1 MIILRC
7 IAVFIILSSLV
18 NDSFAKMQMV
28 ECSST
33 LLPVVRVPPL
43 LPPKLHNEFEG
54 VAVASFIVDLNGRV
68 KSPTIASSEWHP
80 IGRTLPNS
88 LGYNEVVLAAVRQWQ
103 YPPQPHPCIHLAT
116 FEFKF
121 DESVNLSSGR
131 SN

>member
-1 MIILRC
+1 
-7 IAVFIILSSLV
+7 
-18 NDSFAKMQMV
+18 MV
-28 ECSST
+28 ECSSK
-33 LLPVVRVPPL
+33 LLPVVRIPPL

-68 KSPTIASSEWHP
+68 QSPTIASSEWHP
-80 IGRTLPNS
+80 IGRTRTNS
-88 LGYNEVVLAAVRQWQ
+88 LGYNEEVLAAVRQWR
-103 YPPQPHPCIHLAT
+103 YPPQPHPCIHRAT